1 MDISEEIAKMNLY
14 KTFESYIDPSVTM
27 KERSEGKIRLTAD
40 APKDAKDALS
50 RWKAMKLK
58 QRLF

>member
-1 MDISEEIAKMNLY
+1 MDISEEITKMNLY
-14 KTFESYIDPSVTM
+14 KTFIAPSVTM
-27 KERSEGKIRLTAD
+27 KERMAGNIRLTENAPDD
-40 APKDAKDALS
+40 ARQALS

>member
-14 KTFESYIDPSVTM
+14 KTFEPYIAPSVTM
-27 KERSEGKIRLTAD
+27 KERMAGNIRLTENAPDD
-40 APKDAKDALS
+40 ARQALS